1 VYNVG
6 CAAVDKGA
14 NDPAST
20 APWFSTGLRDHS
32 IQYAYIQNILD
43 YWNSTENNP
52 LSEVYDAQ
60 MIDEKAVFVSHWD
73 ARPYPWYPSAQG
85 AWTDSK
91 RHETGYT
98 LNGRASHVPL
108 SAAVDEICALS
119 GFAHPTTDRLWGIVG
134 GYQVR
139 DPETGRAILQP
150 LATAH
155 GFDAVEQKGSIR
167 FVPRRGQV
175 AIMIDPNT
183 VVATE
188 DNSGDIETMRSSA
201 ADISGRVQVL
211 FEEADADF
219 SAISEEVVLPFGDQ
233 QSVSRQELPM
243 VLSRSEA
250 RQIIETWLAEADLSR
265 ETRRFALPPS
275 KNEVVGG
282 SLISFL
288 DAPDVTYRVDRVER
302 GGYSMIDATR
312 HDPTVRQVS
321 PPIQQQPHMTP
332 FVPPL
337 SVDVT
342 FLDLPMLSVDQ
353 MGHAPYL
360 VASGDPWPGPVAVY
374 AADMEDDFKQV
385 SILNRRATKGI
396 LNTKLSAGVHSRLQH
411 GQSVTVTLS
420 SGQLSSVSMLQMLN
434 GANTAA
440 VGDASHGQWEVIQFQ
455 SAELLSQNTYRLTNL
470 VRGKFGSHAEDHGGW
485 AQGSDFILLHSEVDQ
500 LPMSEENRTAKRA
513 YRYGPSSRAYNHPS
527 YREEILDFTARGLR
541 LLSPCHLTCTKSEA
555 GWILQ
560 WIRRGRVNADTW
572 DGLDI
577 PLGEESEQYHVRVLR
592 SGHTVIEL
600 TTSSPKATILNAH
613 ITAHQLDIDAQ
624 AISIEVAQISNT
636 YGPGVSA
643 VLEVV

>member
-1 VYNVG
+1 V
-6 CAAVDKGA
+6 
-14 NDPAST
+14 
-20 APWFSTGLRDHS
+20 R
-32 IQYAYIQNILD
+32 
-43 YWNSTENNP
+43 
-52 LSEVYDAQ
+52 
-60 MIDEKAVFVSHWD
+60 
-73 ARPYPWYPSAQG
+73 
-85 AWTDSK
+85 
-91 RHETGYT
+91 
-98 LNGRASHVPL
+98 
-108 SAAVDEICALS
+108 
-119 GFAHPTTDRLWGIVG
+119 

-302 GGYSMIDATR
+302 GAYSMIDATR

-321 PPIQQQPHMTP
+321 PPIQQRPHMTP

-440 VGDASHGQWEVIQFQ
+440 VGDASHGQ
-455 SAELLSQNTYRLTNL
+455 
-470 VRGKFGSHAEDHGGW
+470 
-485 AQGSDFILLHSEVDQ
+485 
-500 LPMSEENRTAKRA
+500 
-513 YRYGPSSRAYNHPS
+513 
-527 YREEILDFTARGLR
+527 
-541 LLSPCHLTCTKSEA
+541 
-555 GWILQ
+555 
-560 WIRRGRVNADTW
+560 
-572 DGLDI
+572 
-577 PLGEESEQYHVRVLR
+577 
-592 SGHTVIEL
+592 
-600 TTSSPKATILNAH
+600 
-613 ITAHQLDIDAQ
+613 
-624 AISIEVAQISNT
+624 
-636 YGPGVSA
+636 
-643 VLEVV
+643 